1 MSDYKRQHEDR
12 FKRVKDTWRRPRGTH
27 SKQRLGRKG
36 KPGFPT
42 DGRGSPTETRGL
54 HPSGYREVIVHRPAD
69 LDGVDPEEEAVR
81 IASKVGGRKREAIE
95 AAAADSDVKVLNP
108 TEVEE

>member
-1 MSDYKRQHEDR
+1 MTDYKRQQEDR

-27 SKQRLGRKG
+27 SKQRLNRKG
-36 KPGFPT
+36 KPAVPG

-54 HPSGYREVIVHRPAD
+54 HPSGYREVMVHRPAD
-69 LDGVDPEEEAVR
+69 LDDVDADEEAVR

-95 AAAADSDVKVLNP
+95 TAAADRDIKVLNP
-108 TEVEE
+108 TEVDE